1 MTQKVS
7 DYVKNMQ
14 NNYFKFVFFFSF
26 LEPKLKPL
34 CSIQDIQCVD
44 NSRSKN
50 VYLEIL
56 MFLEQLLVYY

>member
-7 DYVKNMQ
+7 DYIKNMQ
-14 NNYFKFVFFFSF
+14 NNYFKFVFFSF

-34 CSIQDIQCVD
+34 CSIQDVQCVD

-56 MFLEQLLVYY
+56 MFLEHLLIYY